1 MAIGRFQEISFP
13 GFSQI
18 FHFQRWCRRFLDD
31 FAIFCLS
38 GVHHVH
44 IPVTEARCGASL
56 HGKDLLSRVPD
67 LARPGTGLRR
77 EAGCA
82 WETQELTDEHVT
94 VRLVVLPPDGAK
106 LPAAWMR

>member
-1 MAIGRFQEISFP
+1 MYIHDSFMLCP
-13 GFSQI
+13 SPQVL
-18 FHFQRWCRRFLDD
+18 HP
-31 FAIFCLS
+31 S
-38 GVHHVH
+38 S
-44 IPVTEARCGASL
+44 TEARCGASL

-94 VRLVVLPPDGAK
+94 VRLVVLPPEGAK
-106 LPAAWMR
+106 LPAAWMREILIF